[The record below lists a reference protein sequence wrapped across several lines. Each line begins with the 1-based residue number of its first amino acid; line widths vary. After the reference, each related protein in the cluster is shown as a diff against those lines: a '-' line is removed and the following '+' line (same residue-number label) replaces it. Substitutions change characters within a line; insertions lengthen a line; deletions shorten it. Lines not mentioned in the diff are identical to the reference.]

1 MVKTNGYAALL
12 TVITI
17 GVILSAVMYGI
28 LLRDK
33 YSLSMM
39 NAVEKKYLV
48 NNLVES
54 CAEEAFLRYQR
65 EGSFLDEVILPIG
78 SCTISNFSSSGF
90 NVSGELDSVKSEIR
104 VEIGIRTG
112 NTTIINWK
120 QME

>member
-1 MVKTNGYAALL
+1 
-12 TVITI
+12 
-17 GVILSAVMYGI
+17 
-28 LLRDK
+28 
-33 YSLSMM
+33 
-39 NAVEKKYLV
+39 
-48 NNLVES
+48 LVES